1 MIAVVDLSLNSAQC
15 LLHQMSDYS
24 EDVEEEVPT
33 NPLGVTIKAYNI
45 LSFTLKLTK
54 QYILSIDYLLI
65 HLDL

>member
-1 MIAVVDLSLNSAQC
+1 
-15 LLHQMSDYS
+15 MSDYS